1 MNKKNYTTPAL
12 SVEEYEMV
20 IITAASGGEV
30 TGLSSKGVFR
40 DIAPQP
46 GTGEDDSAARSRSR
60 GIWDE
65 D

>member
-1 MNKKNYTTPAL
+1 MKKKIYTTPAL

-20 IITAASGGEV
+20 IITAASGGNTTVSGVNTNLPDQDALHFSPE
-30 TGLSSKGVFR
+30 GSSNPRAKG
-40 DIAPQP
+40 
-46 GTGEDDSAARSRSR
+46 R